1 MLIIPRATSDQVNY
15 TSPSQIVT
23 EIDQKTNA
31 KAQKNQKSDFGMDFF
46 EGGKL
51 IKLDEIEDGQSG
63 TLQVIF

>member
-1 MLIIPRATSDQVNY
+1 MLIIPRGTTDQVNY

-23 EIDQKTNA
+23 EMEPETNA
-31 KAQKNQKSDFGMDFF
+31 KAPKNQKSDFGMDFF